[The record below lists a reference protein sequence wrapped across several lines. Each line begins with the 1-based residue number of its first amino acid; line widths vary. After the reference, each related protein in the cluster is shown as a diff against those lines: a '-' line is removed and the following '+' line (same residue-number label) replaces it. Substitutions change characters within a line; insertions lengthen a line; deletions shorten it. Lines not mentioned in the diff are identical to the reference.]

1 MKLCR
6 LHRTHSMQT
15 LAIAIASF
23 VLYLI
28 AYHTY
33 GKWLGQRIFKLS
45 RDNMSPSREIND
57 GKDYVPTSRSVVFGH
72 HFTSIAGTGPI
83 VGPALAVIWGWLPAL
98 VWVLVG
104 SIFIGAVHDFG
115 SLVVSMRNRGQTVG
129 DLAGRLIT
137 PRVRLAFLFIL
148 FMALTIVLAIFGLV
162 IAAVFKMYPQS
173 IAPCMLQIPLA
184 IGIGLLVH
192 KRGGNILVP
201 SLVVLALMYLSVWFG
216 DSGWLHDF
224 NQSLMGWPMIQ
235 WVVVLLGYALIASI
249 LPVWSLLQPRDYIN
263 SLQLLSAL
271 ALIVVG
277 LVVAGLIGGAP
288 IDPALSAERPPL
300 EIAAPALESNH
311 LTKHLPLIFPFLFV
325 TVACGAVS
333 GFHCL
338 VSSGTSSKQLRCE
351 TDARMIGYGSMLA
364 EGFLAVI
371 VILACCAGLGLGIAG
386 ENGSTLTGADAF
398 NARYASWAGLNGL
411 GPKVGAFVDGAAN
424 FLKAIGISG
433 DFARTLMGV
442 FVASFAA
449 TTLDTACRLQRYVVQ
464 EIGRTADEGF
474 PVLKPL
480 KPLTNPYLA
489 TLFAVATAA
498 LLAAVPVAGAEWS
511 WANAGKG
518 GMILWPLF
526 GATNQLLGGVA
537 FLIILFWLRR
547 RRLPLWFAAVPAV
560 FMLVLPAYA
569 MLYQIFVAALG
580 SDQSWLEQQN
590 YLLVGVGLATIALE
604 LWVLVEA
611 ALLWPKVRGLE
622 ETPLPPFRHQFSETE
637 VIPRD

>member
-1 MKLCR
+1 
-6 LHRTHSMQT
+6 MQT

-23 VLYLI
+23 VLYLV

-33 GKWLGQRIFKLS
+33 GKWLGKRIFKLS
-45 RDNMSPSREIND
+45 RDNMSPSREIDD

-98 VWVLVG
+98 IWVLVG

-162 IAAVFKMYPQS
+162 IAAVFKMYPES

-192 KRGGNILVP
+192 KRGGNILIP

-216 DSGWLHDF
+216 DTGWLHDF
-224 NQSLMGWPMIQ
+224 NQSLKGWSMIQ
-235 WVVVLLGYALIASI
+235 WVVVLLGYALVASV

-271 ALIVVG
+271 VLIVAG
-277 LVVAGLIGGAP
+277 LVVAGLMGGAP

-300 EIAAPALESNH
+300 EIAAPAIEADH
-311 LTKHLPLIFPFLFV
+311 LGKQLPLIFPFLFV

-371 VILACCAGLGLGIAG
+371 VILACVAGLGLGITG
-386 ENGSTLTGADAF
+386 ENGTILTGTDAF

-498 LLAAVPVAGAEWS
+498 LLAAVPMAGAEWS

-518 GMILWPLF
+518 GLILWPLF

-547 RRLPLWFAAVPAV
+547 RRLPLWFAAVPAL

-580 SDQSWLEQQN
+580 SDQSWLDQKN

-604 LWVLVEA
+604 IWVLVEA
-611 ALLWPKVRGLE
+611 ALLWPKVQGLK
-622 ETPLPPFRHQFSETE
+622 ETPLPPFRHQFNETE
-637 VIPRD
+637 VTPRD